1 MEEFLSGTVVDDT
14 DVSIGLTLGDGK
26 RFAHHFTQ
34 RNRISQ
40 SKLSQ
45 VFPCLA
51 IGTGC
56 HLHLLQVVAVVDF
69 TALHVHHDVTFGQRF
84 IQCYLDVMRIAY
96 LPVPVTVP
104 EGGLESV
111 NQVLNV

>member
-1 MEEFLSGTVVDDT
+1 MEEFLSGTVVDDA
-14 DVSIGLTLGDGK
+14 DVRIGLTLGDGK

-56 HLHLLQVVAVVDF
+56 HLHLLQVVAVGDF
-69 TALHVHHDVTFGQRF
+69 TALHVHHDVTFGQGF
-84 IQCYLDVMRIAY
+84 IQCYLDVVR
-96 LPVPVTVP
+96 L
-104 EGGLESV
+104 
-111 NQVLNV
+111 